1 MATPSIDNFDPGGD
15 RAEIVRTIDGEGVY
29 VIGGENPL
37 TDPPTQDE
45 NHGPLDVGESDPYG
59 S

>member
-1 MATPSIDNFDPGGD
+1 MATPSIDNFNPGGD
-15 RAEIVRTIDGEGVY
+15 GAEILRTIDGEGVY
-29 VIGGENPL
+29 RIGGENPL
-37 TDPPTQDE
+37 TDSPETQE